1 MADDAAVAA
10 AKLGALQVAMKTAQ
24 GQAEAYSSAAA
35 KASGQVALDYAKVAK
50 ILKEIAKVTLEQLK
64 AEETL
69 GKEKK
74 KHLELLEEEKKL
86 EKDGVKGNEQKLKFT
101 KQQIKDQEKVI
112 AQANIQLDTTKKQ
125 SAEQQKL
132 MGQIAKDGSFVG
144 KIMEGLGSKFTKL
157 LGAERI
163 YAAMRKM
170 GEAAR
175 DVADI
180 SIQSGSFLGM
190 TGNIGDDMAAIG
202 AQTLRYGRDV
212 SIAQSQLMLLGISQ
226 EEVNQSFKSFSK
238 ISGGSTERM
247 KDLTLAAGSLGKLLG
262 LSATEA
268 TDFFI
273 EAQLKFGRTAT
284 QSAQTMQQLQKSV
297 ENANKGLRQQ
307 VVNGRDVAKVL
318 MDISK
323 ESDAAAQDQGFLGQ
337 MLTSNLVHLQQQGM
351 NYQQALKGATTY
363 IEALTTK
370 APNWTRIM
378 AGKDL
383 LKQAREM
390 GPAFV
395 KELEKAQPGLAA
407 KIKGI
412 AGSTMGEFQ
421 KEKLI
426 QKMLEGTGVGISA
439 MDKQM
444 RELIRNAGEG
454 ASTVIE
460 AVYGIADPLQQ
471 KALIDQAAAADKQE
485 ASAAKLVS
493 LNDLLQKAKKDGN
506 EEEAN
511 RVRKQL
517 EDEFKLKHD
526 SVDQLSEYY
535 AKDQVDRMGLV
546 KGLQEQADKEQIGRD
561 QEQAKARRDAE
572 SDALKKKADAAR
584 AAGNTGMADIYD
596 KQSAG
601 LSDTGVAAAAG
612 EAIHKQAGAAAVAAA
627 ADPITTLFKQLDTPV
642 GALVTGMGAL
652 VLSTGRS
659 QVVMAA
665 LSGAA
670 AKAAAALSSVGGA
683 GRAGALVSTGL
694 AAYETT
700 RAILE
705 ATGWDKKLT
714 MDFNA
719 SKEEEAADLKT
730 GEENVRAGIEAARKK
745 RAAMI
750 PTVVPVAPAV
760 PAARGASVSQPGIP
774 GLTNSLAA
782 TPVAGS
788 TKLVFTTTMDLG
800 REVGAMDAQ
809 AYDLIPA

>member
-132 MGQIAKDGSFVG
+132 MGQIAKDG

-652 VLSTGRS
+652 VLSTGGS